1 MDLKNTRINY
11 TKNEINYNDIYDNPF
26 EFFIEWINEA
36 FLNNCLEPN
45 SFVLSTIE
53 DNIPTSRV
61 VLLKN
66 IDHDGFVFY
75 TNYDSSKSKH
85 ILINNNVSLNFF
97 WPELEKQVRVI
108 GAAYKINDNVSD
120 EYFASRPKE
129 SQLGAIL
136 SEQSKKIDFNYDF
149 NSKLIMLQEKYK
161 NKDIKRPLN
170 WGGFKV
176 IPTKIEFWQGRPSRL
191 HDRLLYKFKEGKWD
205 KSRLSP

>member
-26 EFFIEWINEA
+26 EFFVEWINEA

>member
-53 DNIPTSRV
+53 NNIPTSRV

-85 ILINNNVSLNFF
+85 ILINNNVALNFF

-108 GAAYKINDNVSD
+108 GSAYKVNDNVSD
-120 EYFASRPKE
+120 EYFGSRPKE

-149 NSKLIMLQEKYK
+149 SSKLIVLQEKYK
-161 NKDIKRPLN
+161 NKDVKRPLN

-191 HDRLLYKFKEGKWD
+191 HDRLLYKLKEGKWD

>member
-11 TKNEINYNDIYDNPF
+11 NKSEINFDNICDNPID
-26 EFFIEWINEA
+26 FFQQWIDEA
-36 FLNNCLEPN
+36 FETNCLEPN
-45 SFVLSTIE
+45 AFVLSTVE
-53 DNIPTSRV
+53 NNAPTSRV

-66 IDHDGFVFY
+66 IEHDGFVFY
-75 TNYDSSKSKH
+75 SNYDSSKSKH
-85 ILINNNVSLNFF
+85 ILINNNVALNFF
-97 WPELEKQVRVI
+97 WPQLEKQVRVI
-108 GAAYKINDNVSD
+108 GSAYKLNNNVSD
-120 EYFASRPKE
+120 EYFGSRSKE

-149 NSKLIMLQEKYK
+149 RSKLIVLQEKYK

-191 HDRLLYKFKEGKWD
+191 HDRLLYKFKEGKWN

>member
-11 TKNEINYNDIYDNPF
+11 NKSEINFDNICDNPID
-26 EFFIEWINEA
+26 FFQQWIDEA
-36 FLNNCLEPN
+36 FETNCLEPN
-45 SFVLSTIE
+45 AFVLSTVE
-53 DNIPTSRV
+53 NNVPTSRV

-66 IDHDGFVFY
+66 VDHDGFIFY
-75 TNYDSSKSKH
+75 TNYDSSKSQH
-85 ILINNNVSLNFF
+85 ILTNKNVALNFF
-97 WPELEKQVRVI
+97 WPKLEKQVRVI
-108 GAAYKINDNVSD
+108 GSAYKLNNNVSD
-120 EYFASRPKE
+120 EYFGSRPKE

-149 NSKLIMLQEKYK
+149 RSKLIVLQEKYK

-176 IPTKIEFWQGRPSRL
+176 VPTKIEFWQGRPSRL
-191 HDRLLYKFKEGKWD
+191 HDRLLYKFKEGKWN

>member
-11 TKNEINYNDIYDNPF
+11 NKSEINFDNICDNPID
-26 EFFIEWINEA
+26 FFQQWIDEA
-36 FLNNCLEPN
+36 FETNCLEPN
-45 SFVLSTIE
+45 AFVLSTVE
-53 DNIPTSRV
+53 NNVPTSRV

-66 IDHDGFVFY
+66 VDHDGFIFY
-75 TNYDSSKSKH
+75 TNYDSSKSQQ
-85 ILINNNVSLNFF
+85 ILSNKNVALNFF
-97 WPELEKQVRVI
+97 WPKLEKQVRVI
-108 GAAYKINDNVSD
+108 GSAYKLNNNVSD
-120 EYFASRPKE
+120 EYFVSRPKE

-149 NSKLIMLQEKYK
+149 SSKLIVLQEKYK

-176 IPTKIEFWQGRPSRL
+176 VPTKIEFWQGRPSRL
-191 HDRLLYKFKEGKWD
+191 HDRLLYKFKEGKWN